1 VDKNGITC
9 DVSLCLPFV
18 DSVVYSPQHPDSHT
32 GDGLYE
38 KKSGEA
44 AGLTEEELARRLK
57 TKKTAIPRIENHSED
72 TKLSTL
78 GRTAIALG
86 KRLQVSPKP

>member
-1 VDKNGITC
+1 MDRNRITY
-9 DVSLCLPFV
+9 DVSLCLPFM

-38 KKSGEA
+38 KKLGEA

-57 TKKTAIPRIENHSED
+57 TKTPRMGNHPED

-78 GRTAIALG
+78 ERTAIALG
-86 KRLQVSPKP
+86 EHLQVIPKP